1 MNFMKHLKNETNYT
15 ETTNGATAYKST
27 LDEVVDFF
35 GQIGSMRY
43 RTSKDKCILFENAF
57 AVDRELAMKTL
68 FYNRDCRGGQGER
81 QTFRD
86 IYIHLVNLDTDV
98 AIVNIENIVEFGRW
112 DDLIDIAYKC
122 KNKRFID
129 NAILYIKTTLNIDL
143 TCESP
148 TSLLGKW
155 LPSINASNKE
165 TIEKGKWISKKLGY
179 SPKRYRKL
187 LSYLRNRIRIVENN
201 LREKDY
207 SEIKYEQI
215 PSLAMNKYRNAFYRN
230 DEDKFNKYLEDVK
243 SGKKEIKASTL
254 YPYNIVNS
262 YLNENKINN
271 VLEEQWKALPDYLNG
286 AECKSL
292 VVADVSGSMYGF
304 PITVS
309 ISLALYLCERMK
321 GEYANKFITFHSKPK
336 FVEINPKQS
345 VYSKIEKVYGA
356 EWGMNTNIQGV
367 FDLILNT
374 AINNELKQS
383 DLPEQIIVVTDMNF
397 DCGTYGYGRNKK
409 TLFKNIREQFQRYG
423 YELPKL
429 IWWNAN
435 AINEVFPMKADENCQ
450 YVSGASPSIMKAVLE
465 GKMLSAIDLV
475 RQAVLTERYSVIKF

>member
-1 MNFMKHLKNETNYT
+1 MNFMEHLKNEANYT
-15 ETTNGATAYKST
+15 KTTNGAVAYKST
-27 LDEVVDFF
+27 LNEIVDLF
-35 GQIGSMRY
+35 GQIGSMRN
-43 RTSKDKCILFENAF
+43 RDEEDKCILFENAF
-57 AVDRELAMKTL
+57 AVDRELAMKIL

-86 IYIHLVNLDTDV
+86 IYIHLTDLDTNV
-98 AIVNIENIVEFGRW
+98 ATDNIDNIVEFGRW
-112 DDLIDIAYKC
+112 DDLIDIAYKS
-122 KNKRFID
+122 KNEIFV
-129 NAILYIKTTLNIDL
+129 NSAITYIRTTLDL
-143 TCESP
+143 DLACENL
-148 TSLLGKW
+148 TLLGKW

-165 TIEKGKWISKKLGY
+165 TIAKGKWIAQKLGY
-179 SPKRYRKL
+179 TPKKYRKL
-187 LSYLRNRIRIVENN
+187 LSYLRNKIRIIENN

-207 SEIKYEQI
+207 SEIKYEQV
-215 PSLAMNKYRNAFYRN
+215 PSLAMNKYRGAFYRN
-230 DEDKFNKYLEDVK
+230 DEEKFNKYLEDVK

-254 YPYNIVNS
+254 YPYDIVRS
-262 YLNENKINN
+262 YLQEHKINN

-304 PITVS
+304 PINVS
-309 ISLALYLCERMK
+309 VSLALYLSERMK
-321 GEYANKFITFHSKPK
+321 GVYANKFITFDTNPK
-336 FVEINPKQS
+336 LVEINPKS
-345 VYSKIEKVYGA
+345 SLYTKVNKVFNA
-356 EWGMNTNIQGV
+356 DWGGSTNIERV
-367 FDLILNT
+367 FDLILKIAVDND
-374 AINNELKQS
+374 LQQS
-383 DLPEQIIVVTDMNF
+383 DLPEQVIVITDMNF
-397 DCGTYGYGRNKK
+397 DMGTYRDRNKK
-409 TLFKNIREQFQRYG
+409 TLFKNIKNKFKQNG

>member
-1 MNFMKHLKNETNYT
+1 MDFMEHLKNETNYT
-15 ETTNGATAYKST
+15 ETTNGATAHKST

-43 RTSKDKCILFENAF
+43 RTSKDKCVLFENAF
-57 AVDRELAMKTL
+57 AIDRELAMKIL

-86 IYIHLVNLDTDV
+86 IYTHLVNLDTDI
-98 AIVNIENIVEFGRW
+98 AIANIGNIVEFGRW

-129 NAILYIKTTLNIDL
+129 SAIEYIKNMLSSDL

-187 LSYLRNRIRIVENN
+187 LSYLRNKIRIIENN

-230 DEDKFNKYLEDVK
+230 DEDKFNRYLEDVK
-243 SGKKEIKASTL
+243 SGKKEIKAFTL
-254 YPYNIVNS
+254 YPYDIVRS

-292 VVADVSGSMYGF
+292 VVADVSGSMYSF

-309 ISLALYLCERMK
+309 VSLALYLSERMS
-321 GEYANKFITFHSKPK
+321 GTYANKFITFDTNPK
-336 FVEINPKQS
+336 LVEINPKQS
-345 VYSKIEKVYGA
+345 VYSKINKIYNA
-356 EWGMNTNIQGV
+356 DWGGSTNIEKV
-367 FDLILNT
+367 FDLILKI
-374 AINNELKQS
+374 AVNNNLKQS
-383 DLPEQIIVVTDMNF
+383 DLPEQVIVITDMNF
-397 DCGTYGYGRNKK
+397 DMGTYTHRNKK
-409 TLFKNIREQFQRYG
+409 TLFENIKDKFKQNG

>member
-1 MNFMKHLKNETNYT
+1 MNFMEHLKNEANYT
-15 ETTNGATAYKST
+15 ETTNGAVAYKST
-27 LDEVVDFF
+27 LNEVVDLF

-43 RTSKDKCILFENAF
+43 RSSIDKCVLFENAF
-57 AVDRELAMKTL
+57 AIDRELAMKIL

-86 IYIHLVNLDTDV
+86 IYIHLVNLDTQV
-98 AIVNIENIVEFGRW
+98 AIDNINNIVEFGRW

-122 KNKRFID
+122 ENSKFIE
-129 NAILYIKTTLNIDL
+129 NAIMYIKTMLDLDL
-143 TCESP
+143 TCENP

-165 TIEKGKWISKKLGY
+165 TIAKGKWIAQKLGY
-179 SPKRYRKL
+179 TPKKYRKL
-187 LSYLRNRIRIVENN
+187 LSYLRNKIRIIENN

-207 SEIKYEQI
+207 SEIKYEQV
-215 PSLAMNKYRNAFYRN
+215 PSLAMNKYRGAFYRN
-230 DEDKFNKYLEDVK
+230 DEEKFNKYLEDVK

-254 YPYNIVNS
+254 YPYDIVRS
-262 YLNENKINN
+262 YLQEHKINN

-304 PITVS
+304 PINVS
-309 ISLALYLCERMK
+309 VSLALYLSERMK
-321 GEYANKFITFHSKPK
+321 GVYANKFITFDTNPK
-336 FVEINPKQS
+336 LIEINPKTS
-345 VYSKIEKVYGA
+345 LCAKIEKVYNA
-356 EWGMNTNIQGV
+356 DWGGSTNIEKV
-367 FDLILNT
+367 FDLILKIAVDND
-374 AINNELKQS
+374 LQQS
-383 DLPEQIIVVTDMNF
+383 DLPEQVIVITDMNF
-397 DCGTYGYGRNKK
+397 DMGTYRDKNKK
-409 TLFKNIREQFQRYG
+409 TLFKNIKNKFKQNG

-475 RQAVLTERYSVIKF
+475 RQAVLIDRYSVIKF